1 VTPALLTPA
10 ANSQSVHNET
20 KQLNTSWL
28 HWASSRTHTLTDCPM
43 PAKYLPTDLWTR
55 R

>member
-1 VTPALLTPA
+1 MEAQTLEEASTMFTKAVTPALLTPA

-28 HWASSRTHTLTDCPM
+28 H
-43 PAKYLPTDLWTR
+43 
-55 R
+55 